1 MGVRVGW
8 KLGNEVCSFV
18 VGDKTMPSHGDG
30 VPAQIKVLQLL
41 IWQMKDVGDV
51 THLDYIHEYLY
62 KGLHPNT

>member
-1 MGVRVGW
+1 MRSGGKSWIETR
-8 KLGNEVCSFV
+8 NEVCYFV

-51 THLDYIHEYLY
+51 THLDYIHEYL
-62 KGLHPNT
+62 KGT